1 MNPNDVHLI
10 GHSLG
15 AHTAG
20 YAGEKLGG
28 NIGRITGLDPAEPY
42 FQGMPNHLRLD
53 PTDARLVDVIHTDGK
68 SIFFLGKRI
77 TFLSLKRNS
86 HSIQSYVK
94 RKKKKKKN

>member
-1 MNPNDVHLI
+1 VHLI

-42 FQGMPNHLRLD
+42 FQGMSSHLRLD
-53 PTDARLVDVIHTDGK
+53 YTDARLVDVIHTDGK
-68 SIFFLGKRI
+68 SIFFLGKNNTRLRVI
-77 TFLSLKRNS
+77 VSIVKFFYGLK
-86 HSIQSYVK
+86 IL
-94 RKKKKKKN
+94 